1 MIWHRKAQEHLEAEA
16 QAKMKIQ
23 ELREAAK
30 KHKQWYK
37 EQLDRE
43 RESSR
48 DTETNL
54 NKAMARLEGLHGQE
68 ANLWQEIK
76 TRYELKANASAS
88 KIQHLK
94 LSLEELKAKTE
105 MGIERIWTLFHSHR
119 DKFSWQLKEA
129 MDRGWAD
136 WARQAVKFHTY
147 RADQED
153 RRKEGKGFYNL
164 D

>member
-1 MIWHRKAQEHLEAEA
+1 MGFTSFLSISFNLFHILICLKILLLLVHNLGGFHPTHAMIWHRKAQEHLEAEA

-94 LSLEELKAKTE
+94 SALDELKAKTD
-105 MGIERIWTLFHSHR
+105 MGSERIRAFIHSYK
-119 DKFSWQLKEA
+119 D
-129 MDRGWAD
+129 
-136 WARQAVKFHTY
+136 
-147 RADQED
+147 
-153 RRKEGKGFYNL
+153 
-164 D
+164 